1 MNKFDCVAQR
11 NQQQTHRPVAI
22 RLLVILAD
30 KDAAEHRADAA
41 VHQGVVRLRAE
52 QAVVHPEAEDR
63 VVAASAGLV
72 VATAG
77 LVVATAADAAAR
89 VAARITHLRSRP
101 EER

>member
-72 VATAG
+72 VATE
-77 LVVATAADAAAR
+77 ADAAAR